1 MDPRHLR
8 RIKIIQ
14 ELYRITFLNE
24 KKSKILTV
32 NKILLNI
39 NEIDNYI
46 KSFAIKLSFEKISKI
61 DLAILRLA
69 IYELIIEKKQPV
81 KVIINEAVEL
91 AKEFGGENSYK
102 FINGLLGKV
111 VSSIKI

>member
-102 FINGLLGKV
+102 FINGLLGRVYQSTKT
-111 VSSIKI
+111 

>member
-14 ELYRITFLNE
+14 ELYRISFLNE
-24 KKSKILTV
+24 NKSKISVV
-32 NKILLNI
+32 NKILSNI

-46 KSFAIKLSFEKISKI
+46 KNFTIKLSFEKISKI
-61 DLAILRLA
+61 DLAILRLS
-69 IYELIIEKKQPV
+69 IYELILEKKQPV